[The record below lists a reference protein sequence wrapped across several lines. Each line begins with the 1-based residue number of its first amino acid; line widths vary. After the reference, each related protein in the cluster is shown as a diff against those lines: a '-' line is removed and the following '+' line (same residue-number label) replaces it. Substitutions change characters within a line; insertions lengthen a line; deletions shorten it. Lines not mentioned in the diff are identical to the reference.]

1 MLEHLEN
8 LEASLL
14 ASCEEGVGVDGF
26 PVRGGLE
33 IHDVEGVGWGDVV
46 FHNAVGVGVGVG
58 VWKVHVQIDEGVECV
73 QNGAEGD
80 SAVQAGNDHCVKSLH
95 LRHHG
100 IAKQDK

>member
-14 ASCEEGVGVDGF
+14 ASCEEGVGVGMDGF
-26 PVRGGLE
+26 PVGGGVE
-33 IHDVEGVGWGDVV
+33 IHDVEGVSWGDVV
-46 FHNAVGVGVGVG
+46 FHNAVGVGVG